1 MPRLFGFEDVAHR
14 RVRESEAEGIR
25 AAISRRLLKQSTE
38 DVCEW
43 INAEGYR
50 TTLGNPFQPPVLA
63 AVLDHPAIAGLVED
77 ESGNLVDSGGPRIVP
92 VEDFLAVRA
101 MRPSSDPAKRRA
113 PDREYLLP
121 VGLGVCGLCGHA
133 LTASPSNAGSRGHR
147 CVPSTGRRPG
157 GCGKVRINADLLE
170 AYLGE
175 EVLGEMA
182 KPEVAA
188 LIGQA
193 RDEVL
198 ARAEELRQEAAAA
211 ALRQEELGKS
221 YGQDQGMSLVAFQ
234 AADKELSEQIRN
246 KSTQARLLE
255 QAKQVPVGDIPDLIR
270 WWKHAPMAS
279 KTGVLVL
286 FVEQIAVYP
295 AKSRGSRTVDED
307 RVTLKWRSWDSAS
320 ATEEQSA

>member
-25 AAISRRLLKQSTE
+25 GAISRRLLKQSTE
-38 DVCEW
+38 EVCEW

-50 TTLGNPFQPPVLA
+50 TTFGNPFQPPVLA
-63 AVLDHPAIAGLVED
+63 AVLDHPAIAGLMED
-77 ESGNLVDSGGPRIVP
+77 GNGNLVDSGGPRIVP

-101 MRPSSDPAKRRA
+101 MRPSRDPDKRRA
-113 PDREYLLP
+113 PDREYLLSA
-121 VGLGVCGLCGHA
+121 GMGVCGLCGFA
-133 LTASPSNAGSRGHR
+133 LSASPSNSGSRGHR
-147 CVPSTGRRPG
+147 CVPATGRRPG

-175 EVLGEMA
+175 QVLGELA

-193 RDEVL
+193 RDELL
-198 ARAEELRQEAAAA
+198 ARAEELRQEAEAA

-221 YGQDQGMSLVAFQ
+221 YGQGKVMSLAAFQ
-234 AADKELSEQIRN
+234 AADKELAELIRN

-255 QAKQVPVGDIPDLIR
+255 QAKHVPVGDIPDLVR
-270 WWKHAPMAS
+270 WWNHAPMAS
-279 KTGVLVL
+279 KRGLLVL

-307 RVTLKWRSWDSAS
+307 RVTLKWRSWDSPS
-320 ATEEQSA
+320 STEEPSA